1 MRSGATLTNAAPLPL
16 RPTVRSPHR
25 QPDAPTT
32 AALCSS
38 PSRAGVTS
46 GPRLPPRGCGR
57 SSRPILASCITA
69 LVRLLKKCNMGGMPD
84 THVVTNQVPPLDN
97 YNPATSA
104 VLVEAL
110 IREGGQWGL
119 EEVNEVGALSAS
131 REAQRWGELAD
142 RNRPILHTHDRYGHR
157 VDEVEYDPAYH
168 ELMRAAIAHG
178 MHAAPWADERP
189 GSHVVR
195 AAKTAVWTVEPGHV
209 CPISM
214 TYAVVPALRCNPK
227 LAPTYE
233 PLLTSRHYDPELKVA
248 TTKAGITAGMSMTE
262 KQGGSDV
269 RAGTTQAIRNTDGS
283 YRLTGHK
290 WFTSAPM
297 CDIFL
302 VLAQAPSG
310 LSCFL
315 LSRVLPDGSRNRM
328 FLQRL
333 KDKLGNHANASSEV
347 EYDGAVAWLVG
358 EEGRGVPTIIEMVN
372 LTRLDCTL
380 GSATSMRTGLTRAIH
395 HAQHRKAFGA
405 YLIDQPLMRNVLAD
419 LAVEAEAATMV
430 AMRMA
435 GATDK
440 AVRGDATEALLRRI
454 GLAASKYWV
463 CKRSTPHAAEALEC
477 LGGNGYV
484 EESGMPRLYR
494 EAPLMG
500 IWEGSGNVSALDTL
514 RAMATRPECIEVL
527 FAELAESAGSDPRLG
542 SQVERLRDGLTD
554 LDTVQY
560 RARKVA
566 EDICLA
572 LQGSLLVRHGHPAV
586 AEAFL
591 TTRLDRQWGGAFGT
605 MPAGLDLAP
614 ILERALVKG

>member
-1 MRSGATLTNAAPLPL
+1 MS
-16 RPTVRSPHR
+16 
-25 QPDAPTT
+25 
-32 AALCSS
+32 
-38 PSRAGVTS
+38 
-46 GPRLPPRGCGR
+46 
-57 SSRPILASCITA
+57 
-69 LVRLLKKCNMGGMPD
+69 D
-84 THVVTNQVPPLDN
+84 THAVTNQVPPLEN
-97 YNPATSA
+97 FSPASSA
-104 VLVEAL
+104 VLIEAL

-119 EEVNEVGALSAS
+119 DEVNELGAVAAGS
-131 REAQRWGELAD
+131 EAQRWGELAD
-142 RNRPILHTHDRYGHR
+142 RHRPVLHTHDRVGHR
-157 VDEVEYDPAYH
+157 VDEVEFDPAYH
-168 ELMRAAIAHG
+168 ELMRTAIAHG
-178 MHAAPWADERP
+178 LHAAPWADDRA

-195 AAKTAVWTVEPGHV
+195 AAKMSVWNVEPGHV

-214 TYAVVPALRCNPK
+214 TYAVVPALRSNPD
-227 LAPTYE
+227 LSAVYE
-233 PLLTSRHYDPELKVA
+233 PLLTSREYDPELKLPS
-248 TTKAGITAGMSMTE
+248 TKSGITAGMSMTE

-269 RAGTTQAIRNTDGS
+269 RAGTTEATPNGDGTYS
-283 YRLTGHK
+283 LRGHK

-302 VLAQAPSG
+302 VLAQAPGG
-310 LSCFL
+310 LSCFML
-315 LSRVLPDGSRNRM
+315 PRILPDGARNRM

-347 EYDGAVAWLVG
+347 EYDGATAWLVG

-380 GSATSMRTGLTRAIH
+380 GSATSMRTGLTRAVY
-395 HAQHRKAFGA
+395 HAQHRKAFGE

-419 LAVEAEAATMV
+419 LAVEAEAATIV

-435 GATDK
+435 GATDR
-440 AVRGDATEALLRRI
+440 AVRGDQRESLLRRI

-463 CKRSTPHAAEALEC
+463 CKRATPHAAEALEC

-484 EESGMPRLYR
+484 EDSGMPRLYR

-514 RAMATRPECIEVL
+514 RAMATRPESVEVL
-527 FAELAESAGSDPRLG
+527 FDELAQTAGHDAR
-542 SQVERLRDGLTD
+542 QDAHVEQLRRQLAD
-554 LDTVQY
+554 LETIQY
-560 RARKVA
+560 RGRKVA

-591 TTRLDRQWGGAFGT
+591 ATRLDRQWGGAFGT
-605 MPAGLDLAP
+605 MPTGLDLAP
-614 ILERALVKG
+614 IIERALVKG

>member
-1 MRSGATLTNAAPLPL
+1 
-16 RPTVRSPHR
+16 
-25 QPDAPTT
+25 
-32 AALCSS
+32 
-38 PSRAGVTS
+38 
-46 GPRLPPRGCGR
+46 
-57 SSRPILASCITA
+57 
-69 LVRLLKKCNMGGMPD
+69 MPD
-84 THVVTNQVPPLDN
+84 THVVTNQVPPLEN
-97 YNPATSA
+97 HNPASSP
-104 VLVEAL
+104 VLIEAL

-119 EEVNEVGALSAS
+119 DEVTELGALSGGAQ
-131 REAQRWGELAD
+131 AQRWGELAD
-142 RNRPILHTHDRYGHR
+142 RNRPVLHTHDRYGHR

-168 ELMRAAIAHG
+168 ELMRVAVTHG
-178 MHAAPWADERP
+178 LHAAPWADDRP
-189 GSHVVR
+189 GAHVVR
-195 AAKTAVWTVEPGHV
+195 AAKTSVWTPEPGHI

-214 TYAVVPALRCNPK
+214 TYAVVPALRFNAD
-227 LAPTYE
+227 LARVYE
-233 PLLTSRHYDPELKVA
+233 PLLTSRTYDPAVGVPAE
-248 TTKAGITAGMSMTE
+248 KAGITAGMSMTE

-269 RAGTTQAIRNTDGS
+269 RAGTTQAVPDADGS

-302 VLAQAPSG
+302 VLAQARGGERSDGRSSGG
-310 LSCFL
+310 LSCFML
-315 LSRVLPDGSRNRM
+315 PRVLPDGSRNRM

-333 KDKLGNHANASSEV
+333 KDKLGNRANASSEV
-347 EYDGAVAWLVG
+347 EYDGATAWLVG
-358 EEGRGVPTIIEMVN
+358 DEGRGVPTIIEMVN

-380 GSATSMRTGLTRAIH
+380 GSATSMRSGLTRAIH

-435 GATDK
+435 GATDN
-440 AVRGDATEALLRRI
+440 AVRGDRTEELLRRI

-463 CKRSTPHAAEALEC
+463 CKRATPHVAEAMEC

-484 EESGMPRLYR
+484 EDSGMPRLYR

-514 RAMATRPECIEVL
+514 RAMATRPECIDVL
-527 FAELAESAGSDPRLG
+527 FDELATTAGADRRLDRYV
-542 SQVERLRDGLTD
+542 QRLRTQLGD
-554 LDTVQY
+554 LDTIQY
-560 RARKVA
+560 RARLVA
-566 EDICLA
+566 EHICLA

-591 TTRLDRQWGGAFGT
+591 ASRLGGEWGGAFGT
-605 MPAGLDLAP
+605 LPTGLDLAP
-614 ILERALVKG
+614 ILERAMVKG